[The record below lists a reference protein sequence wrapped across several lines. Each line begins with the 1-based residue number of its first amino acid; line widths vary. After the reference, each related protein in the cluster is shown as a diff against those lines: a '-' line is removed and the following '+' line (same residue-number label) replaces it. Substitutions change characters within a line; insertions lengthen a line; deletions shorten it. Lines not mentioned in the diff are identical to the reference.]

1 MVNIERRGILC
12 DTLCVCCKRLDED
25 GAHLFLK
32 CKEMRGL
39 WKSIGM
45 EELCDRMSTYE
56 NAQALVQEILL
67 LNDEKKVLILCLLWR
82 WWLQRNKR
90 SREGKNVLAEIILRQ
105 ARYWAVESLQYC
117 RKETIPAAPSPSCR
131 WRKPI
136 GESLKINLDGAYLSE
151 TRQGGWGFIVR
162 DE

>member
-56 NAQALVQEILL
+56 NAQAVVQEILL
-67 LNDEKKVLILCLLWR
+67 LNDEKKVLNLCLLWR

-90 SREGKNVLAEIILRQ
+90 SREGKNVPAEIILRQ
-105 ARYWAVESLQYC
+105 AR
-117 RKETIPAAPSPSCR
+117 
-131 WRKPI
+131 
-136 GESLKINLDGAYLSE
+136 
-151 TRQGGWGFIVR
+151 F
-162 DE
+162 